1 MPLSLHSIYN
11 IFTLILTQS
20 TLLTYHFH
28 STMGEL
34 STPTPTLADLL
45 SKLHEY
51 DTCHKQSC
59 IELKTSF
66 MNLTKAR
73 RHKGS
78 GSVGAFNN
86 FSAKDVREE
95 LRASTRVFTL
105 DEDGN
110 EIIGDD
116 VPALL
121 EDEDEEGE
129 EEERAEDK
137 GGCKL
142 VTFRLIDANKELKK
156 RREMKLNVVK
166 KSDGVRQR
174 KNSNSVKKDVDNSP
188 EQPSSSWT
196 KETFLNK
203 FELEEQLLLESNPIS
218 LFGGFPPPS
227 LKSAQINAR
236 KALEGYIKAAT
247 LKASLINMMNKRDKR
262 K

>member
-1 MPLSLHSIYN
+1 
-11 IFTLILTQS
+11 
-20 TLLTYHFH
+20 
-28 STMGEL
+28 
-34 STPTPTLADLL
+34 
-45 SKLHEY
+45 
-51 DTCHKQSC
+51 
-59 IELKTSF
+59 

-78 GSVGAFNN
+78 GSVGAFNH

-121 EDEDEEGE
+121 EEEDEEGE
-129 EEERAEDK
+129 EEEEGRAGDK

-174 KNSNSVKKDVDNSP
+174 KNSSGAKKDVDNSL

-236 KALEGYIKAAT
+236 KSLEGYIKAAT
-247 LKASLINMMNKRDKR
+247 LKASLINMMNKRDKG